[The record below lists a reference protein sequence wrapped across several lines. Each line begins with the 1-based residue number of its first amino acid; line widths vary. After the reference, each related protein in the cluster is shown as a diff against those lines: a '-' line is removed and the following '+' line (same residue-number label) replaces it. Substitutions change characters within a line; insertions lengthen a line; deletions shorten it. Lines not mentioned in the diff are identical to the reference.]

1 MQRKNVFS
9 KLLLLVLIILIQACG
24 QTGELYLPSQQDKNS
39 EELKNELKTNLD
51 E

>member
-1 MQRKNVFS
+1 MQRNNVFS

-24 QTGELYLPSQQDKNS
+24 QTGELYLPSQQDVS
-39 EELKNELKTNLD
+39 PEEPKNEVKTNLD